1 MLGLFSLI
9 TFNIL
14 VVMSDLQNID
24 IINRILKN
32 QINVHIFQTE
42 KHLLFMI
49 LQYDSLRNK
58 TLEKSLTTIH
68 IEMTYVPDSITTY

>member
-49 LQYDSLRNK
+49 LQYDSLRN
-58 TLEKSLTTIH
+58 
-68 IEMTYVPDSITTY
+68 